1 MLGSSASRAG
11 AHDRRSAKKTLHA
24 VGASDGS
31 VGREQRERVLSAVAE
46 LVPAMATRR
55 ALRALGAAHA
65 TWYRRRAPRKPAVA
79 RPRPAPP
86 LALSGIE
93 REAILATLNSPR
105 FADTTPYTA
114 WARLLDEGT
123 YLASVRTFYRLLGA
137 SGLLQE
143 RRAQLVHPAHVKPEL
158 VATAPNQVWSWGHD
172 AAAQRRRIGSSS
184 TSMWRVLDIFSR
196 YVVGWLV
203 AGAENAGLASALI
216 EETCA
221 KYGIARDT
229 LTLHSDRGSPMRAKT
244 TAELLVDLGV
254 AASYSRPRGVQRQPV
269 LGVPVQDAQVSARVP
284 GVLRQTRPS
293 PLAFARVLHLVQ
305 RRAPPFRDRLH
316 DPNNGALRPST
327 GDRHPTSAGP
337 ARGLRCPPQGVSR
350 AGHRCRPQCPR
361 SLVSICHRPNPNL
374 NLRRPAMT

>member
-1 MLGSSASRAG
+1 
-11 AHDRRSAKKTLHA
+11 
-24 VGASDGS
+24 
-31 VGREQRERVLSAVAE
+31 LSAVAE

-79 RPRPAPP
+79 RPRPASP
-86 LALSGIE
+86 LALSGTE

-114 WARLLDEGT
+114 WARLLDEGV
-123 YLASVRTFYRLLGA
+123 YLASVRTFYRVLGA

-143 RRAQLVHPAHVKPEL
+143 RRAQLVHPAHAKPEL
-158 VATAPNQVWSWGHD
+158 VAAAPNQVWSWD
-172 AAAQRRRIGSSS
+172 ITRLRSAQK
-184 TSMWRVLDIFSR
+184 WQFFYLYVLLDIFSR

-203 AGAENAGLASALI
+203 ASAENAGLASALI

-254 AASYSRPRGVQRQPV
+254 AASYSRPRVSNDNPFSESQFKTLKYRPEFPPCFEGLDHARTHLRAFFGWYNDEHRHSGIGFMTPAMVHFGQAPAIDRQRH
-269 LGVPVQDAQVSARVP
+269 
-284 GVLRQTRPS
+284 
-293 PLAFARVLHLVQ
+293 RVLHAAYAAHPERFKGRLPTPPAVPTLVGINL
-305 RRAPPFRDRLH
+305 P
-316 DPNNGALRPST
+316 
-327 GDRHPTSAGP
+327 
-337 ARGLRCPPQGVSR
+337 PPQPHPQPTETRNDVTTTPALLTNFHNEVSQS
-350 AGHRCRPQCPR
+350 H
-361 SLVSICHRPNPNL
+361 
-374 NLRRPAMT
+374 